1 MSKPIVNETAIMDPM
16 PVANTEFQR
25 GETADQI
32 LRALR
37 LVFRSVQ
44 KHNQIIE
51 ERCGVGGVQ
60 MWALWEIARAGQ
72 MRVSELAKKL
82 SIHQSTTSNLLDKL
96 ERQRFIRRERSD
108 TDQRVVRVALTENGE
123 ELLSSSP
130 PVARNLIVDA
140 LMEMPEDSLRQLE
153 DGLYQ
158 LIRHLKVQDANGE
171 SQPLYRL

>member
-1 MSKPIVNETAIMDPM
+1 MSKPYFKSEASSGAEIPATAGFTRSET
-16 PVANTEFQR
+16 T
-25 GETADQI
+25 DQI

-51 ERCGVGGVQ
+51 EQCGVGGVQ
-60 MWALWEIARAGQ
+60 MWALWEISQAGR
-72 MRVSELAKKL
+72 MRVSELAQKL

-96 ERQRFIRRERSD
+96 ERQRFIRRERST
-108 TDQRVVRVALTENGE
+108 TDQRVVQVALTENGE
-123 ELLSSSP
+123 KLLESSP

-153 DGLYQ
+153 DRLYQ
-158 LIRHLKVQDANGE
+158 LIRHLKVQDASGE
-171 SQPLYRL
+171 SQPIYRL

>member
-1 MSKPIVNETAIMDPM
+1 MSKPHVQSNAAPGAATQ
-16 PVANTEFQR
+16 TGFGR
-25 GETADQI
+25 CETADQI

-51 ERCGVGGVQ
+51 EQCGIGGVQ
-60 MWALWEIARAGQ
+60 MWALWEIARAGR
-72 MRVSELAKKL
+72 MRVSELAQKL

-96 ERQRFIRRERSD
+96 ERQRFIRRERS
-108 TDQRVVRVALTENGE
+108 TADQRVVQVVLTENGKK
-123 ELLSSSP
+123 LLESSP

-158 LIRHLKVQDANGE
+158 LIRHLKVQDASGE
-171 SQPLYRL
+171 NQPLYRL

>member
-1 MSKPIVNETAIMDPM
+1 MSKPHAQSEASSGAATQAGF
-16 PVANTEFQR
+16 AR
-25 GETADQI
+25 CETADQI

-51 ERCGVGGVQ
+51 DQCGVGGVQ
-60 MWALWEIARAGQ
+60 MWALWEIARAGR
-72 MRVSELAKKL
+72 MRVSELAQKL

-96 ERQRFIRRERSD
+96 ERQRFIRRERST
-108 TDQRVVRVALTENGE
+108 TDQRVVQVVLTENGE
-123 ELLSSSP
+123 KLLESSP

-140 LMEMPEDSLRQLE
+140 LMEMPEDSLLQLE

-158 LIRHLKVQDANGE
+158 LIRHLKVQDASGE
-171 SQPLYRL
+171 NQPLYRL